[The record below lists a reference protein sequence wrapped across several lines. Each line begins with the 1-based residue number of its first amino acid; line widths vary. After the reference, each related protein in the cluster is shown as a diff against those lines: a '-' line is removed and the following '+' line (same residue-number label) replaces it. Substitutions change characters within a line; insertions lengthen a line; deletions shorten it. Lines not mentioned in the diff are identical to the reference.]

1 MQFST
6 IFAIASAL
14 TLVAAAPTPAPESS
28 PAAATPAQLFKRK
41 ECPSNYASKGV
52 CAPQIETL
60 SWERETDRC
69 LNRLVPELATGLAAA
84 GPVMVAL
91 LTAPTEDSKQHV
103 TEDSGEYVLS

>member
-1 MQFST
+1 MHFST

-52 CAPQIETL
+52 CNGT
-60 SWERETDRC
+60 SCMWG
-69 LNRLVPELATGLAAA
+69 LVNYDCGVGSCVGA
-84 GPVMVAL
+84 GAGDGSCCGWPSDGGVAYC
-91 LTAPTEDSKQHV
+91 PN
-103 TEDSGEYVLS
+103 GGF

>member
-52 CAPQIETL
+52 CNGT
-60 SWERETDRC
+60 SCMWG
-69 LNRLVPELATGLAAA
+69 LVNYDCGVGSCVSLHGFARTA
-84 GPVMVAL
+84 GNFDMEIGL
-91 LTAPTEDSKQHV
+91 LTF
-103 TEDSGEYVLS
+103 G